1 MLFSRRFSGISFLSI
16 ISIAS
21 AHDLRVALR
30 QSEDGLGHWGDVRFA
45 LNDPASDVLFVYDDA
60 PPNFK
65 TFAPRARR
73 VLVVTEPPEYHAYSP
88 RFLGQFGV
96 ILAPFALEA
105 PGARVI
111 KTQTG
116 LMWWHG
122 LALEQGGLRINSA
135 LADLRALTPAEKSQR
150 LSVVCSGKTLLT
162 KHRARLGFLER
173 LRAMMGKRLVLFGG
187 GFTPVV
193 DKAEAITP
201 FQYHLV
207 LENNDLDCFW
217 TEKLADAFLGWSLPF
232 FSGGPGVARD
242 FPEGALVPIDINDP
256 EGAARVILAHMD
268 AGEYQKRLPLIAAAR
283 ERVLEEHNM
292 FALFTRCSRDLPPGR
307 LAEPEPVR
315 QAFPVSWFKRLK
327 RKLRSR

>member
-1 MLFSRRFSGISFLSI
+1 MLFSRRFRGTIFLSF

-21 AHDLRVALR
+21 THDLRAILR
-30 QSEDGLGHWGDVRFA
+30 QSEDGLGGWGGVRFA

-60 PPNFK
+60 PPSFK
-65 TFAPRARR
+65 TRAPRERR
-73 VLVVTEPPEYHAYSP
+73 VFVVTEPPEYHAYSR

-96 ILAPFALEA
+96 ILAPFPLEA
-105 PGARVI
+105 AGARVI
-111 KTQTG
+111 RTQTG

-122 LALEQGGLRINSA
+122 LAFEQGGLRINTS
-135 LADLRALTPAEKSQR
+135 LADLRMLTPAEKSPR
-150 LSVVCSGKTLLT
+150 LSVVCSGKTLLV
-162 KHRARLGFLER
+162 KHRARLAFLER
-173 LRAMMGKRLVLFGG
+173 LRAVMGERLVLFGG
-187 GFTPVV
+187 GFAPIV

-232 FSGGPGVARD
+232 FSGGPGVPRD
-242 FPEGALVPIDINDP
+242 FPQGALVPIEINDP

-292 FALFTRCSRDLPPGR
+292 FALFTRCLRDLPPGR
-307 LAEPEPVR
+307 LAAPEPVR

>member
-1 MLFSRRFSGISFLSI
+1 LSL

-21 AHDLRVALR
+21 THDLRAALR
-30 QSEDGLGHWGDVRFA
+30 QSEDGLGRWGDLRFA
-45 LNDPASDVLFVYDDA
+45 LNDPASDVLFVCDEA
-60 PPNFK
+60 PASFA

-73 VLVVTEPPEYHAYSP
+73 ILVVTEPPEFRAYPP
-88 RFLGQFGV
+88 RFLAQFGV
-96 ILAPFALEA
+96 ILAPFDMEA

-122 LALEQGGLRINSA
+122 LALEQGGLRINSL
-135 LADLRALTPAEKSQR
+135 LADLRALTPAEKSAR
-150 LSVVCSGKTLLT
+150 LSVVCSAKTKLP
-162 KHRARLGFLER
+162 KHRARLAFIDR
-173 LRAMMGKRLVLFGG
+173 LRARMGERLALYGG
-187 GFTPVV
+187 AFAPIA

-232 FSGGPGVARD
+232 FSGGSGVARD
-242 FPEGALVPIDINDP
+242 FPEGALVPIDIHDP

-268 AGEYQKRLPLIAAAR
+268 CGAYEERLPLIAAAR
-283 ERVLEEHNM
+283 ARLLEEHNM
-292 FALFTRCSRDLPPGR
+292 FALFARCAADLPPGR
-307 LAEPEPVR
+307 LVEPEPVR
-315 QAFPVSWFKRLK
+315 QAFPAGLWKTLRRRLVINAG
-327 RKLRSR
+327 